1 MRGKM
6 FPRQHTILGDIRF
19 DKPNVGWGE
28 EYEIALAEYK
38 KQLWLPDN
46 LVSEEED
53 VIQREVCANQ
63 ILDIL
68 KKHRHDSV
76 SDAIIKFFT
85 TCSFME
91 TEADKYGLLN
101 LRELLKKIEEVV
113 GREKMRKVCWH
124 IFEDVLSFDDYLKYV
139 DTASDGSGADFY
151 MKCKGKVKQ
160 P

>member
-1 MRGKM
+1 M
-6 FPRQHTILGDIRF
+6 
-19 DKPNVGWGE
+19 
-28 EYEIALAEYK
+28 AEYR

-91 TEADKYGLLN
+91 TEADKYKYGLLN
-101 LRELLKKIEEVV
+101 LRELLKKIEGVV